1 MSEFKLCKRNVCN
14 DDKKTLDLCFFILY
28 KSERFDR
35 GIVQLVEHRSPK
47 PSVVG
52 SNPAAPA
59 NLPNNFLKRFKDGS
73 KVKVSPVQFFR
84 QVKQE
89 VKKVTW
95 PTKKEVSQVSMMII
109 VIVAIASVFFFCV
122 DLILGW
128 GVKLILGLGA

>member
-1 MSEFKLCKRNVCN
+1 M
-14 DDKKTLDLCFFILY
+14 ILY
-28 KSERFDR
+28 YIKQKVFHR

-59 NLPNNFLKRFKDGS
+59 KFIAIKRLKDGS
-73 KVKVSPVQFFR
+73 KVKVSPIQFFR

-95 PTKKEVSQVSMMII
+95 PTKKEVSQVSVMII
-109 VIVAIASVFFFCV
+109 VIVAIAAAFFFCV
-122 DLILGW
+122 DLILGC